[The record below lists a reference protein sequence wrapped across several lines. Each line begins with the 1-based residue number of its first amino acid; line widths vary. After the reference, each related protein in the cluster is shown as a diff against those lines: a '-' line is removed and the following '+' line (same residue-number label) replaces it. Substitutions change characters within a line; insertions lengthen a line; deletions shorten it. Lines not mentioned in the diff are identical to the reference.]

1 MGPCQFENTRS
12 YALAELLRRV
22 DDGDLSVANAKIVF
36 EKLLETFSLNDAVK
50 GPEKIKKT
58 LLAECMALT
67 ELQRRVD
74 DGRLSAAD
82 AKTVFDAMLK
92 DFNLLNPFFSLDGI
106 VKKDDR
112 DKRRFCFNP

>member
-1 MGPCQFENTRS
+1 
-12 YALAELLRRV
+12 LAELLCRV
-22 DDGDLSVANAKIVF
+22 DDGKLSVADAKIVF
-36 EKLLETFSLNDAVK
+36 EELLETFSLNETTK

-82 AKTVFDAMLK
+82 AKIVFDAMLK
-92 DFNLLNPFFSLDGI
+92 DFNLLKPFFSLDDI
-106 VKKDDR
+106 VKKDYGN
-112 DKRRFCFNP
+112 RRHSYFNP